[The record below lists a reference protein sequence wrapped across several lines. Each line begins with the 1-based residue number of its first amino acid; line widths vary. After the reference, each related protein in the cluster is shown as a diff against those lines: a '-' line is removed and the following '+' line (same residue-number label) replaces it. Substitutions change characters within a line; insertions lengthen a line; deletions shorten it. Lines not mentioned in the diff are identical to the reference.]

1 MSPTSAWSVF
11 ATINSRTYHMIWRS
25 QIWIYNELAQI
36 KNIELIHMYVL
47 WMTTAESDDLCFLY
61 CTGSMKSLM
70 REAVL
75 ALYFRLVPLL
85 RLQIKSPQIVEVWA
99 ARFSSHNDHESVNQC
114 GSMVGS
120 GSRQVKLIDLFIV
133 LLIVH
138 RTFDKFGHIYRPLW
152 RLQLAAIWLLDEW
165 ICIIVFFF

>member
-1 MSPTSAWSVF
+1 
-11 ATINSRTYHMIWRS
+11 
-25 QIWIYNELAQI
+25 
-36 KNIELIHMYVL
+36 
-47 WMTTAESDDLCFLY
+47 MTTAEGDDLCFLY
-61 CTGSMKSLM
+61 CTRSMKSLM

-85 RLQIKSPQIVEVWA
+85 RLQIKSPQIIEVWA

-133 LLIVH
+133 WLIVSY
-138 RTFDKFGHIYRPLW
+138 TFDEFGHIYRPLW
-152 RLQLAAIWLLDEW
+152 RLRVAAIWFLDEW
-165 ICIIVFFF
+165 ICIIVFFSQWKLVGLVEEVNGLSLLILLKSDVLITNFGKFWAI